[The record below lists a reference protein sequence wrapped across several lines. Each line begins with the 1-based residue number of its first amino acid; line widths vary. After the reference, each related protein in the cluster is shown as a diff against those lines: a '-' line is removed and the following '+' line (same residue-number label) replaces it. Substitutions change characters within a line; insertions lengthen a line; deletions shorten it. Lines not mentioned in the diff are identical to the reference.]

1 MEMETELCDAP
12 EKSTGQ
18 LHVQHAFT
26 CGGIF
31 PGSIFA
37 VSRVLFLICY
47 EERDE
52 CGLIFQK
59 LLVIEPRI
67 FVAIEIQIN
76 SPQQQISNCKCES
89 SKYALKKE
97 ENQIARALTRQP
109 SCLP

>member
-1 MEMETELCDAP
+1 MEMETELCDAQ

-18 LHVQHAFT
+18 LHVQQAFT

-47 EERDE
+47 EDRDE

-59 LLVIEPRI
+59 RLVIEPRI

-76 SPQQQISNCKCES
+76 SP
-89 SKYALKKE
+89 
-97 ENQIARALTRQP
+97 
-109 SCLP
+109 